1 MRLILIRH
9 GQTPANVLGRL
20 DTAHPGPGLTER
32 GFEQA
37 AKIPDALRAESID
50 AIFASTL
57 TRTQLTAAPLA
68 QDRGLAVTILGGI
81 HEIEAGD
88 LEDKSDRDSV
98 RAYLEA
104 VFAWGLGDL
113 DVEMPGGPDGHNFFG
128 RFNADLAEIV
138 ESGLETA
145 VVVSHGA
152 AIRVW
157 VAGNAINIT
166 PKFVGDHELMNT
178 GIVILEGSFDEGW
191 TLLEWESTP
200 VGGASAEDEA
210 AADPTGET
218 LDDALDGS

>member
-9 GQTPANVLGRL
+9 GQTPANVLGQL

-32 GFEQA
+32 GLEQA
-37 AKIPDALRAESID
+37 AKIPDALEAETID

-68 QDRGLAVTILGGI
+68 ARRGLAVTILGGI

-88 LEDKSDRDSV
+88 LEMRNDHE
-98 RAYLEA
+98 AYRGYLGTA
-104 VFAWGLGDL
+104 FAWGSGDL
-113 DVEMPGGPDGHNFFG
+113 DVTMPGGEDGHNFFG
-128 RFNADLAEIV
+128 RFNADVAEIV
-138 ESGLETA
+138 ESGHETA

-157 VAGNAINIT
+157 VAGNATNIV
-166 PKFVGDHELMNT
+166 PQFVGDRDLMNT

-218 LDDALDGS
+218 LDDIR

>member
-1 MRLILIRH
+1 MRLILVRH
-9 GQTPANVLGRL
+9 GQTPANVLGQL

-32 GFEQA
+32 GHEQA
-37 AKIPDALRAESID
+37 AGIPDALRAEPVD

-68 QDRGLAVTILGGI
+68 NERGLAVTILGGI

-88 LEDKSDRDSV
+88 LEGKSDRDSV

-104 VFAWGLGDL
+104 VFAWGHGDL
-113 DVEMPGGPDGHNFFG
+113 DAGMPRGPDGHNFFG
-128 RFNADLAEIV
+128 RFNADIAEIV
-138 ESGLETA
+138 ESGIETA

-157 VAGNAINIT
+157 VAGNAGNIT

-178 GIVILEGSFDEGW
+178 GVVILDGSFDDGW

-200 VGGASAEDEA
+200 VGGALVEDEA

-218 LDDALDGS
+218 LDEAVG

>member
-9 GQTPANVLGRL
+9 GQTPANVLGQL

-32 GFEQA
+32 GHEQA
-37 AKIPDALRAESID
+37 AKIPDALRAESVD

-68 QDRGLAVTILGGI
+68 NDRGLAVTILGGI

-88 LEDKSDRDSV
+88 LEGRSDPDAV

-113 DVEMPGGPDGHNFFG
+113 DAAMPGGPDGHNFFG
-128 RFNADLAEIV
+128 RFNADIAEIA
-138 ESGLETA
+138 ESGVDTA

-157 VAGNAINIT
+157 VAGNAGNIA

-178 GIVILEGSFDEGW
+178 GIVILEGSFDDGW

-200 VGGASAEDEA
+200 VGGALVEDEA

-218 LDDALDGS
+218 LDEAVG